1 MNMSVVAD
9 VQVRIHAPGFLQSAT
24 SIGQDKTVSDLIH
37 KIKGQLDNKY
47 ISHILCGGKP
57 FRNGDR
63 QLVSTLDKNEQGGID
78 VYVFYSP
85 PGQSVQEQRPQELH
99 QPKKLIF

>member
-1 MNMSVVAD
+1 MSMSVVAD
-9 VQVRIHAPGFLQSAT
+9 VQVRIHAPGFLQSTT
-24 SIGQDKTVSDLIH
+24 SIGQDKTVSDLIC
-37 KIKGQLDNKY
+37 KIEGQLDKS
-47 ISHILCGGKP
+47 IFQILCGGKP

-85 PGQSVQEQRPQELH
+85 PGQMSGQQTPQELH
-99 QPKKLIF
+99 QTKKLIF